1 MKNFIPIKL
10 NAAIGGYFG
19 PSCRIKWDGEGL
31 LYLYNPS
38 AHAGEPGTEKT
49 LIDVNESDWENF
61 RTVLDEINVW
71 DWQERYENPDILD
84 GTSWG
89 LEAVYPDRSIVS
101 SGSNSTP
108 GNFGRFLEA
117 VRVLVKGNTF
127 E

>member
-1 MKNFIPIKL
+1 MDNFIPLKL

-19 PSCRIKWDGEGL
+19 PSCRIKWDGESL

-49 LIDVNESDWENF
+49 LIDVNESDWQNF
-61 RTVLDEINVW
+61 RTIPDEINVW
-71 DWQERYENPDILD
+71 DWQERYENPEILD

-108 GNFGRFLEA
+108 RNFGRFLEA
-117 VRVLVKGNTF
+117 VSVLVKGNTF
-127 E
+127 A